1 MNEKFQLLCS
11 LLHCR
16 TLKRLHQICWVCFP
30 RRVSCN
36 RIVTLSLPRKVK
48 QNIKKAA
55 EHIPEQLQMR
65 ETEWK
70 LTVQVTKI

>member
-1 MNEKFQLLCS
+1 MNEKSWLLCS

-16 TLKRLHQICWVCFP
+16 TLRRLHQICWVCFP
-30 RRVSCN
+30 QRVSSN
-36 RIVTLSLPRKVK
+36 RIVTLSLPRKFK

-65 ETEWK
+65 ETERK
-70 LTVQVTKI
+70 RTLQVLKI